1 MEPETHQNPPS
12 FSVKTRLSPDVYKKN
27 DAKFQKNTFKTLSIH
42 QGEKELIR
50 LHGDFLED
58 DFEETLALFQSN
70 EVSIPEDLDPAPIET
85 LIKYFYLK
93 EIPTTPLS
101 DFFPLMQLAYFLK
114 VQSLIIE
121 MKGFLL
127 SQINTPNQVLEIFKR
142 SMEFLLIF
150 PETEF
155 ISEIL
160 KESIAFLIKA
170 DKNADILK
178 SFNAD
183 FFHKLKANYTEQTFK
198 FFMGLFK
205 ENKASNELMM
215 EFLVLYRKTLVSYF
229 IGQNANFNKEK
240 YYQRFIE
247 KYLDLANLNMKDIG
261 EYLRKL
267 EAEEDFD
274 MKDLMINAMSDNIME
289 NKKNIKV
296 LETIFKDLEQKIQ
309 DLQSKYDKELEQK
322 IQDLQAKYDK
332 DLEQKIQDLQA
343 KYDKDLEQ
351 KIQDL
356 QAKNEQFQENS
367 DAKMKDFQLKNEDFE
382 AKNENRLGIFEENFQ
397 LRNQD
402 FEAKNENRLGIF
414 EENQQKKTL
423 EFEETMKLSLDEKF
437 RVFEE
442 KLLKKLKIEE
452 EERKKPEENL
462 KKSPISELTSNYE
475 FSSQSIKNNCFVLSN
490 SNKTVE
496 KISPNKW
503 DGLLCFERALFG
515 GSLDKKV
522 FSIKIEKTTNSNI
535 FIGFVVK
542 TADNSNKGFYQ
553 TSSSFMLYLY
563 NGQFYSRS
571 INSDY
576 LNYLVNYQTVSVN
589 QIYTT
594 ILDVKEKTIRFLRN
608 GEALGEPKTIDLK
621 PEEIDLMSPC
631 VDIYF
636 QADKVS
642 LVQL

>member
-1 MEPETHQNPPS
+1 MEPETHQNAPT
-12 FSVKTRLSPDVYKKN
+12 FSIKTPYSEDFYISKHSM
-27 DAKFQKNTFKTLSIH
+27 FQKNNWKHLSIH

-247 KYLDLANLNMKDIG
+247 KYLDLGILNMKDIG

-267 EAEEDFD
+267 EADEDFD
-274 MKDLMINAMSDNIME
+274 MKDLMISAMSDNIME
-289 NKKNIKV
+289 NKRNIKV
-296 LETIFKDLEQKIQ
+296 LEKTI
-309 DLQSKYDKELEQK
+309 
-322 IQDLQAKYDK
+322 K

-343 KYDKDLEQ
+343 KYE
-351 KIQDL
+351 DL

-367 DAKMKDFQLKNEDFE
+367 DAKMKDFQ
-382 AKNENRLGIFEENFQ
+382 I
-397 LRNQD
+397 RNQD

-414 EENQQKKTL
+414 EENFQKYERDL
-423 EFEETMKLSLDEKF
+423 EQKIQDLQAKYEDLQAKYDKELEQKIQDLQAKNEQFKENSEAKMKDF
-437 RVFEE
+437 
-442 KLLKKLKIEE
+442 
-452 EERKKPEENL
+452 
-462 KKSPISELTSNYE
+462 
-475 FSSQSIKNNCFVLSN
+475 Q
-490 SNKTVE
+490 
-496 KISPNKW
+496 
-503 DGLLCFERALFG
+503 
-515 GSLDKKV
+515 
-522 FSIKIEKTTNSNI
+522 
-535 FIGFVVK
+535 
-542 TADNSNKGFYQ
+542 
-553 TSSSFMLYLY
+553 
-563 NGQFYSRS
+563 
-571 INSDY
+571 
-576 LNYLVNYQTVSVN
+576 
-589 QIYTT
+589 
-594 ILDVKEKTIRFLRN
+594 LRN
-608 GEALGEPKTIDLK
+608 QDFEAKNEITIFQK
-621 PEEIDLMSPC
+621 YEIEDESSNE
-631 VDIYF
+631 DIKF
-636 QADKVS
+636 TSKNKNIKKKKNI
-642 LVQL
+642 